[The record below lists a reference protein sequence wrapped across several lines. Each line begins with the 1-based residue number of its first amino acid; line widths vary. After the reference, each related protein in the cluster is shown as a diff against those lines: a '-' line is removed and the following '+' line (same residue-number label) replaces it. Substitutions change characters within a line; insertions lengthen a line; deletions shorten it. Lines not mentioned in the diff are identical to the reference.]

1 VVETWT
7 VNRTDITAKTAYTF
21 EATCNVTG
29 DFTIEITN
37 LCPSNSTS
45 NKDRVSI
52 WNLVWE
58 Q

>member
-1 VVETWT
+1 VTQ
-7 VNRTDITAKTAYTF
+7 KTAYDF
-21 EATCNVTG
+21 SATCDISG

-37 LCPSNSTS
+37 LCPSNSKS

-58 Q
+58 N